1 MSSWGWFFNERESSR
16 EKKAIKIIAHSLLLY
31 CAYNIEVSMMQFKL
45 SENLPG
51 ICFIVAAPSWI
62 IKQYI
67 ECHFNFFLSRGNVS
81 IDTSKNFHNK
91 LQLNLT
97 FFWRKIFLF
106 SFRQIFQSPWSPRS
120 PKYEFELMEE
130 QPINTILTTLH
141 ATDADSTIAEF
152 QLIDGP
158 ADNGNE
164 YFEINNVTGK
174 HCEHFLPLG
183 RVLFIRF

>member
-1 MSSWGWFFNERESSR
+1 MSFQFFCL
-16 EKKAIKIIAHSLLLY
+16 A
-31 CAYNIEVSMMQFKL
+31 
-45 SENLPG
+45 
-51 ICFIVAAPSWI
+51 
-62 IKQYI
+62 
-67 ECHFNFFLSRGNVS
+67 GNVS
-81 IDTSKNFHNK
+81 IDTSTNFHNK

-97 FFWRKIFLF
+97 IFDEKYF
-106 SFRQIFQSPWSPRS
+106 YFHFQIFQSPWSPRS

-141 ATDADSTIAEF
+141 ATDADSTVAEF

-174 HCEHFLPLG
+174 HCEHFLPFY
-183 RVLFIRF
+183 LFAFSYFFPFVELFKRSTTQR